1 MLELQGDLETREKNA
16 PLTDKIV
23 GNLHYTKEV
32 RGEPS
37 WLFHSLKD
45 WWTSSKPF
53 RQDILVIETFAS

>member
-37 WLFHSLKD
+37 
-45 WWTSSKPF
+45 
-53 RQDILVIETFAS
+53 